1 MKGIPTNPEELD
13 DYYKNKGPIP
23 AFNNEFGCIQDV
35 VAFALNASALGQ
47 SKMLTGEGVSDWRS
61 SAVKQAARAG
71 VKIFSPMK

>member
-35 VAFALNASALGQ
+35 VAFSLNASALGQ
-47 SKMLTGEGVSDWRS
+47 SKMLTGVIGKRYSER
-61 SAVKQAARAG
+61 
-71 VKIFSPMK
+71 IFHLM